1 VSAKKNRAK
10 KIRVLPGFRLTLGF
24 TLFYLGLIVLIPLAA
39 VFWKTSELTW
49 PQFWHTATMP
59 TALASYRVTFGASFF
74 AALVN
79 VVFGLVVAWVLVRY
93 EFFGKKI
100 VDALVDLPF
109 ALPTAVAGI
118 TLAAL
123 YSEHGWIGHFFEP
136 WNHWNP
142 HDSFIYHSHKIIHK
156 FSEVSFLR
164 PPLDFLTSI
173 LHPIRNWLIIH
184 TPDST
189 FQIKIANTSLGIFVA
204 LTFIGLPFIVRTVQP
219 ILEDLDSELEEAASS
234 LGANRWQVFS
244 RVILPML
251 TPALLT
257 GFALAFA
264 RALGEYG
271 SVIFI
276 AGNIP
281 MKTQI
286 TPVVIMQELD
296 MFDYAKATAIAVVML
311 VVSFVL
317 LLAINVLQW
326 WSNRYNTHNLA

>member
-1 VSAKKNRAK
+1 MFLLLGINVANDSVRPK
-10 KIRVLPGFRLTLGF
+10 KIRVLPGFKLTLGF

-39 VFWKTSELTW
+39 VFWKTTTLTW
-49 PQFWHTATMP
+49 PQFWHTVTMP
-59 TALASYRVTFGASFF
+59 TAMASYRLTFGASFC

-123 YSEHGWIGHFFEP
+123 YSDHGWVGQLL
-136 WNHWNP
+136 
-142 HDSFIYHSHKIIHK
+142 S
-156 FSEVSFLR
+156 
-164 PPLDFLTSI
+164 PLGV
-173 LHPIRNWLIIH
+173 
-184 TPDST
+184 
-189 FQIKIANTSLGIFVA
+189 KAANTQLGIFIA

-219 ILEDLDSELEEAASS
+219 ILEDLDPELEEAASS
-234 LGANRWQVFS
+234 LGANRWQIFW
-244 RVILPML
+244 RVTLPLL
-251 TPALLT
+251 TPTLLT

-286 TPVVIMQELD
+286 TPVIIMQELD

-326 WSNRYNTHNLA
+326 WANRHNTTNLA